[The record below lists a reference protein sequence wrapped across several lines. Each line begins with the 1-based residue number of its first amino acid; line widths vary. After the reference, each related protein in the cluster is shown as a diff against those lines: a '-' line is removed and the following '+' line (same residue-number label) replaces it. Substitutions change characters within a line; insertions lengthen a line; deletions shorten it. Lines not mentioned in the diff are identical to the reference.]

1 MWKNKAKLTLLSFF
15 STSVATIYA
24 ASLTL
29 INDSQFPLTAVITNA
44 AGEKMASVKLAVGQ
58 SYSWN
63 DNQSPFKKQNDNTT
77 TPFTITFLCKDA
89 RPYDYNSGNNNNQK
103 GNKNKTSYQTEFG
116 AWTGVPTGATVNA
129 LGCNNGNKTCV
140 VKKKSKKQQP
150 SIQQNKGPKKGAF
163 NDFENNG
170 GETWMNDDGPG
181 WQDSDFSDE
190 LE

>member
-1 MWKNKAKLTLLSFF
+1 MLKNKPLPFF
-15 STSVATIYA
+15 SLIFFKVSLFS

-44 AGEKMASVKLAVGQ
+44 AGENIASVKLAIGQ

-77 TPFTITFLCKDA
+77 TPFTITFLCKDT
-89 RPYDYNSGNNNNQK
+89 RPYDYSSPDKKDKNSKK
-103 GNKNKTSYQTEFG
+103 GPSYQMEFG
-116 AWTGVPTGATVNA
+116 AWTGVPTGATINA

-140 VKKKSKKQQP
+140 VKKKQTTQKP
-150 SIQQNKGPKKGAF
+150 SITQKNKQKKDAF

-170 GETWMNDDGPG
+170 GETWMNNDGPG